1 MADNTITTKWVYP
14 PNWDGEIRDKGGWKK
29 VHIIRTCRFGG
40 STNET
45 DAIVL
50 TIADLR
56 TTEGNIVKRTA
67 VERIKWQ
74 TYGLYHVILEWDR
87 TPDEH
92 IFTIAGAKA
101 GSEDFRSSGGLVD
114 PGEADVGTGDII
126 VTTSGA
132 AQYDYYVIELVVRL
146 KDH

>member
-1 MADNTITTKWVYP
+1 MAVDTITTRWIYP
-14 PNWDGEIRDKGGWKK
+14 PNWHGDLPDKGGWKK
-29 VHIIRTCRFGG
+29 VRIMRICQCAGTG
-40 STNET
+40 ET

-56 TTEGNIVKRTA
+56 TTEGLVVKRT
-67 VERIKWQ
+67 
-74 TYGLYHVILEWDR
+74 VIEKIRWHTEGYTNITLEWDR

-92 IFTIAGAKA
+92 IYTISGDNTGEA
-101 GSEDFRSSGGLVD
+101 DFRSSGGLVD

-126 VTTSGA
+126 LTTTGHDSGDT
-132 AQYDYYVIELVVRL
+132 YTIELVVRL